1 MGAEPWDYFVPYEED
16 IQAALEKL
24 QEREFRAGRF
34 NGSEFRPASIDEAR
48 DMADADGTR
57 SILDIDRIGDE
68 PDYGVVVP
76 LSSEQLIELY
86 GTDQPTREMIEEELD
101 LYEDIERGQGV
112 YVIAW
117 KDGKPSEIFFGGYSY
132 D

>member
-1 MGAEPWDYFVPYEED
+1 
-16 IQAALEKL
+16 
-24 QEREFRAGRF
+24 
-34 NGSEFRPASIDEAR
+34 
-48 DMADADGTR
+48 MADADGTR
-57 SILDIDRIGDE
+57 SILDIERIGDE

-86 GTDQPTREMIEEELD
+86 GTEQPTREMIEEELD

-112 YVIAW
+112 YTIAW
-117 KDGKPSEIFFGGYSY
+117 KDGNPSEIFFGGYSY